1 MNTAAPSIPSIKSL
15 YHRDNIIGR
24 SLRTM
29 GFALFAAAGFKWA
42 SQPVNSVVEVENS
55 PIEIWVMHWGP
66 TVAVVVAA
74 LAAIVLVRRFLWVK
88 QVLSTGTTIS
98 GTVEDIDLYEREASH
113 SDSTPAFQRSIIR
126 TYVVDIRYA
135 WNGVEKQARLKLP
148 LSPFTYNIS
157 KGGKVDLL
165 VHESAPD
172 KPLIS
177 IVYLGRF

>member
-1 MNTAAPSIPSIKSL
+1 MNTTPPSIPSIKSL
-15 YHRDNIIGR
+15 YYRDNIIGR
-24 SLRTM
+24 AFRTM
-29 GFALFAAAGFKWA
+29 GFALFAAVGFKWV
-42 SQPVNSVVEVENS
+42 SQPVNSVVKVENS
-55 PIEIWVMHWGP
+55 PLEIWVLQWGP

-74 LAAIVLVRRFLWVK
+74 TAALVLVRRYLWVK
-88 QVLSTGTTIS
+88 QVLSNGTTIS

-113 SDSTPAFQRSIIR
+113 SDTTPAFQRSIIR
-126 TYVVDIRYA
+126 TYVVNIRYA
-135 WNGVEKQARLKLP
+135 WNGVDKQARFKLP
-148 LSPFTYNIS
+148 LSPSTYKIA